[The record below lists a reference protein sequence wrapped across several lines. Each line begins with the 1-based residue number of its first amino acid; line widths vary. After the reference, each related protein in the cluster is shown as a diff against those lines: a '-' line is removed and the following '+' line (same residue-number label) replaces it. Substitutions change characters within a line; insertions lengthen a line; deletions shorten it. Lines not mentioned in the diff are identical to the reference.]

1 MLERSLVLTSL
12 KRKNNMLETVNR
24 IYFKQSD
31 YDSIDEM
38 YEALFAQQLAL
49 VKNQYMCLT
58 YKSPVNNNVYVLEFA
73 SLDPVFNQGK
83 VLPCWITPDEARMIA
98 NTRLEDYQDNVSVE
112 ELIKDALKL
121 DDNNDDGNNGGN
133 NFDA

>member
-1 MLERSLVLTSL
+1 
-12 KRKNNMLETVNR
+12 MLETVNK

-31 YDSIDEM
+31 YDSIEGM
-38 YEALFAQQLAL
+38 FEALFVQQLAL
-49 VKNQYMCLT
+49 IKNQYMCLT

-73 SLDPVFNQGK
+73 SLDPVFNQGRL
-83 VLPCWITPDEARMIA
+83 LPCWITPAEARMVA

-112 ELIKDALKL
+112 EIVKDALKL
-121 DDNNDDGNNGGN
+121 DLDDDDDDDKNGGN

>member
-1 MLERSLVLTSL
+1 
-12 KRKNNMLETVNR
+12 MLETVNK

-31 YDSIDEM
+31 YNSIDEM
-38 YEALFAQQLAL
+38 YQALFTQQLAL

-83 VLPCWITPDEARMIA
+83 VLPCWITPAEARMVA

-121 DDNNDDGNNGGN
+121 DDGNDDDNNGGN